1 MIGKIVNAIMASVQP
16 KQCSVRLLTGY
27 VVEFYPKFGVK
38 EKPFKMR
45 RAIESAV
52 RKDLIRLAR

>member
-1 MIGKIVNAIMASVQP
+1 MNAIMASVQP